1 MPCCSRGGK
10 KVRNDPRILE
20 EFAKFRPGLLARSI
34 DLHYEPLLSLSSSS
48 TAPLLSALVH
58 REGKRLL
65 APFQRGRK
73 KDSMESL
80 SIDERTNG
88 APPPFF
94 LPFQNAARRPWELK
108 DPIWIAI
115 LPSSLSLSAFF
126 APLRWQIDAWFS
138 HRCTDLP
145 LERPS
150 STIRFF
156 LFYTHRVLEF
166 PPSSFI
172 YWRKRKKNLALSLSF
187 RHLGKYRRS
196 EEWSEYFIF
205 RKLTTMAS
213 STSMFQ
219 FLDDIRVSKSGVLRN
234 RD

>member
-88 APPPFF
+88 ARSSIFPPFSERGTTP
-94 LPFQNAARRPWELK
+94 LGAKGSHLDRDTL
-108 DPIWIAI
+108 
-115 LPSSLSLSAFF
+115 LSLSVCLFRATSL
-126 APLRWQIDAWFS
+126 ANRRLILAS
-138 HRCTDLP
+138 MHRSTSRTSLFHDPFLP
-145 LERPS
+145 ILYTPS
-150 STIRFF
+150 SRVST
-156 LFYTHRVLEF
+156 LFVHLLE
-166 PPSSFI
+166 
-172 YWRKRKKNLALSLSF
+172 KKKKESCLVSLLSA
-187 RHLGKYRRS
+187 
-196 EEWSEYFIF
+196 F
-205 RKLTTMAS
+205 RK
-213 STSMFQ
+213 
-219 FLDDIRVSKSGVLRN
+219 I
-234 RD
+234 